1 MKEKIKSALKD
12 KYKNMDFGDKAI
24 DSAAEY
30 LSGSIKE
37 ESLWIAFKLFN
48 FDLLKQHPEHEL
60 AAIQVV
66 NCFQTI

>member
-37 ESLWIAFKLFN
+37 ESL
-48 FDLLKQHPEHEL
+48 
-60 AAIQVV
+60 
-66 NCFQTI
+66 

>member
-12 KYKNMDFGDKAI
+12 KYMDFGDKAI

-37 ESLWIAFKLFN
+37 ESL
-48 FDLLKQHPEHEL
+48 
-60 AAIQVV
+60 
-66 NCFQTI
+66 